1 MFTFVEI
8 NFTMA
13 TKVISARVPLDV
25 YAMLETLSKQQGLSK
40 NKIVGDL
47 ISTSATT
54 PSVLSVGKPS
64 IKVKP
69 MPKILKNA
77 LVGVGG
83 LGVGYIV
90 YELLQ
95 EHLPKYN
102 FSTDEVD
109 NISSFGAIAT
119 GLGTSAFLAH
129 LMRDSE

>member
-1 MFTFVEI
+1 
-8 NFTMA
+8 MA

-25 YAMLETLSKQQGLSK
+25 YAMLETLSKQQGQSK

-54 PSVLSVGKPS
+54 PSVLSIGKPS

-77 LVGVGG
+77 LIGVGG
-83 LGVGYIV
+83 MGVGYIV

-95 EHLPKYN
+95 QKLPNYN
-102 FSTDEVD
+102 FTDEEV
-109 NISSFGAIAT
+109 NNLSMLGALAT
-119 GLGTSAFLAH
+119 GLGTSALLAH
-129 LMRDSE
+129 IVRDSEWKRIAYKK

>member
-129 LMRDSE
+129 LMRDE